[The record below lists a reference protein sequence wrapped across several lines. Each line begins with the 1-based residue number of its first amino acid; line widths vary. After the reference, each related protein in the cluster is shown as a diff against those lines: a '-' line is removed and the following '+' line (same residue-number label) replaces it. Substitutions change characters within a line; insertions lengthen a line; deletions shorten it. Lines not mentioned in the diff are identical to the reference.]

1 MTREE
6 EGEEEKEKE
15 REKEGEGDNSTFTA
29 IAIEAANRTL
39 LGSAGEHRMQ
49 ARVKPPWMEQSVS
62 ESSSLYTQ
70 LVADSS
76 KKFSAIIDSFQAK
89 KHGSH
94 ESQTNNVGPIGTHPF
109 THSLL

>member
-49 ARVKPPWMEQSVS
+49 ARVKPP
-62 ESSSLYTQ
+62 
-70 LVADSS
+70 
-76 KKFSAIIDSFQAK
+76 
-89 KHGSH
+89 
-94 ESQTNNVGPIGTHPF
+94 
-109 THSLL
+109 